1 MTINVS
7 IDNDGN
13 RQVRPVCS
21 GCGKVM
27 DCSLFSD
34 CEGDNDHVALLDPDL
49 LLDGFAAY
57 LHYHRACVPET
68 W

>member
-7 IDNDGN
+7 IDSRGN
-13 RQVRPVCS
+13 CQVRPVCS

-49 LLDGFAAY
+49 LPDTAAY
-57 LHYHRACVPET
+57 VHYHRACVPKT